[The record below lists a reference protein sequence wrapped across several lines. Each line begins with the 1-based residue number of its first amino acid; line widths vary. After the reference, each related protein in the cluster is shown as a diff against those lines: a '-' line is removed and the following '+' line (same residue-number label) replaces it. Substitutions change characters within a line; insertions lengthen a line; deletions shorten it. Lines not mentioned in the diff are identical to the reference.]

1 MRIYRF
7 ILTLALTISQP
18 LMAAEIIFS
27 FHSDIDIRT
36 NGDIY
41 VTENIIVNAE
51 GKSIKRGIYRDFPTT
66 YTDAHG
72 RSIQVGFEV
81 LSVSRDGEPE
91 AFHIEDR
98 TNGKRLYIGQSNIL
112 LSPGEYDYQIAY
124 LTTRQIGFFDDF
136 DELYWNVT
144 GNGWNFPVLEA
155 TARVTL
161 PDTVTEFQLNGYT
174 GVQGSTEQNLRFG
187 RLGDN
192 QFYFET
198 SKPLKQREGLTIVV
212 GWPKGIVIQP
222 DAAQRRAWF
231 MNDNL
236 HTIISLGGAVIL
248 SLYYW
253 LIWTRVGRDPAT
265 GIILPRYES
274 PAGYSPASMRF
285 VSNMGYDKKCFT
297 TAIINLAVKGALQ
310 INDDSGG
317 TFSLDRLDKPGVK
330 LAAGEAAVLRHLFK
344 SGSNLVITQSQHSLL
359 ANAIDKHESSLKHDY
374 EKKFFVTNRWY
385 LVPGIL
391 LSLLTI
397 ALMLKSMPSAQ
408 TLISTIVLGVFIF
421 IPLFMLIISF
431 RRLLRGGIRGKVHFG
446 VNLIG
451 IVVFIAFIANSNL
464 MLENLIT
471 GVSWAA
477 IGGILLML
485 LMNYFFHNWLKAPT
499 LAGRKLLDQIE
510 GFKHYLEV
518 AEQDELALTDQPTF
532 STDLYEK
539 YLPYAIALNLEN
551 AWTAKLNRAI
561 KSGLVE
567 RGYRQPAWYHG
578 HRHHGNHFSDSLSNS
593 FNSAISSSSVAPGS
607 SSGSS
612 GGSSGGGG
620 GGGGGGGW

>member
-1 MRIYRF
+1 MKILRF
-7 ILTLALTISQP
+7 VLTLVLLISP
-18 LMAAEIIFS
+18 PIMAAEIIYS
-27 FHSDIDIRT
+27 FHSDIDIRV

-51 GKSIKRGIYRDFPTT
+51 ERSIKRGIYRDFPTT
-66 YTDAHG
+66 YTDARG
-72 RSIQVGFEV
+72 RSIHVGFEV
-81 LSVSRDGEPE
+81 LSVSRDGDPE
-91 AFHIEDR
+91 DFHIEDR
-98 TNGKRLYIGQSNIL
+98 SNGKRLYIGQSNVL
-112 LSPGEYDYQIAY
+112 LSSGQYDYQIAY

-136 DELYWNVT
+136 DEFYWNVT
-144 GNGWNFPVLEA
+144 GNGWSFPILEA
-155 TARVTL
+155 TARITL

-174 GVQGSTEQNLRFG
+174 GPQGSTEQNLRFG
-187 RLGDN
+187 RMSEN

-198 SKPLKQREGLTIVV
+198 TKPLNQREGMTIVV
-212 GWPKGIVIQP
+212 GWPKGIVMQP

-231 MNDNL
+231 IKDNL
-236 HTIISLGGAVIL
+236 HVIIALGGALVL
-248 SLYYW
+248 LLYYW
-253 LIWTRVGRDPAT
+253 VIWARIGRDPAS
-265 GIILPRYES
+265 GIIVPRYES
-274 PAGYSPASMRF
+274 PDGYSPASMRF

-310 INDDSGG
+310 INDDSGA
-317 TFSLDRLDKPGVK
+317 TFSLDRLDEPTVK
-330 LAAGEAAVLRHLFK
+330 LAAGEAAVLRQLFK
-344 SGSNLVITQSQHSLL
+344 SDSSVVITQSQHSLL
-359 ANAIDKHESSLKHDY
+359 SNAIDKHESSLKRDF
-374 EKKFFVTNRWY
+374 EKKYFVTNRWY
-385 LVPGIL
+385 LLPGIL
-391 LSLLTI
+391 LSLITI
-397 ALMLKSMPSAQ
+397 ALMLKNMPSEQ
-408 TLISTIVLGVFIF
+408 TLISTIVFAVFVS
-421 IPLFMLIISF
+421 IPTFMLIISF
-431 RRLLRGGIRGKVHFG
+431 RRLIRGGIRGKIHFG

-451 IVVFIAFIANSNL
+451 ILVFIVFIANSGAA
-464 MLENLIT
+464 LENLVI
-471 GVSWAA
+471 GVSWTA

-532 STDLYEK
+532 SADLYEK

-567 RGYRQPAWYHG
+567 RDYRQPAWYHG